1 MTLRSP
7 QLIRS
12 GTRCCLPSPRRERGI
27 ALVMVLWLSILL
39 AVLVAS
45 FSIAARIETLQAR
58 NLVDSVKARYAAE
71 AGLHLAVYQLRMP
84 DPLQRWTGDGRSY
97 QFDLEGTQIDIQLI
111 DESGKVD
118 VNAADMPTLLQLFGQ
133 AGRTPEDA
141 EILASRVMDWRD
153 PDDLLTEPGGAEKDD
168 YESMGLSYGP
178 RDQPFQTVDEIQQ
191 VLGMDYD
198 TYRQLEPLVTIYS
211 GRTEPNWA
219 LAPREVLMAFLQ
231 ADPLAIDQFIEMRET
246 SPPGTPLV
254 LPDGRPALAQGGGLT
269 YTVRSL
275 ATLPSGASA
284 TLEATIRLGTGSVA
298 SRPFRIVRWRDTP
311 NS

>member
-1 MTLRSP
+1 MTLP
-7 QLIRS
+7 EHGWPTQQ
-12 GTRCCLPSPRRERGI
+12 RGI
-27 ALVMVLWLSILL
+27 ALIMVLWLSVLL

-58 NLVDSVKARYAAE
+58 NLVDSIKARYAAE

-118 VNAADMPTLLQLFGQ
+118 INAADLPTLLQLFQQ
-133 AGRTPEDA
+133 AGRELQDA
-141 EILASRVMDWRD
+141 EILASRGMDWRD
-153 PDDLLTEPGGAEKDD
+153 PDDLVTEPGGGEKDD
-168 YESMGLSYGP
+168 YEDAGLSYGA
-178 RDQPFQTVDEIQQ
+178 RDQPFQTVDEIQL
-191 VLGMDYD
+191 VLGMEYD
-198 TYRQLEPLVTIYS
+198 TYLQLEPLVTIYS

-231 ADPLAIDQFIEMRET
+231 ADPMAIEQFIEMRET
-246 SPPGTPLV
+246 SPPGTPLM

-284 TLEATIRLGTGSVA
+284 TLETTIRLGTGSIA
-298 SRPFRIVRWRDTP
+298 ARPFRIVRWRDTP

>member
-1 MTLRSP
+1 MKHKARS
-7 QLIRS
+7 
-12 GTRCCLPSPRRERGI
+12 TRRPIQPRQRQRERGI
-27 ALVMVLWLSILL
+27 ALIMVLWLSILL

-58 NLVDSVKARYAAE
+58 NLVDSVQARYAAE

-97 QFDLEGTQIDIQLI
+97 QFDLEGTLIDIQLI

-118 VNAADMPTLLQLFGQ
+118 VNAADLPTLLQLFQQ
-133 AGRTPEDA
+133 AGRTLEDA
-141 EILASRVMDWRD
+141 EILTSRVMDWRD
-153 PDDLLTEPGGAEKDD
+153 PDDLITEPGGAEKDD
-168 YESMGLSYGP
+168 YEAAGLSYGP

-191 VLGMDYD
+191 VMGMDFD
-198 TYRQLEPLVTIYS
+198 TYRRLEPLVTIYS

>member
-1 MTLRSP
+1 MTMRSA
-7 QLIRS
+7 R
-12 GTRCCLPSPRRERGI
+12 RLPVLGLHRQRGI
-27 ALVMVLWLSILL
+27 ALIMVLWLSILL

-58 NLVDSVKARYAAE
+58 NLLDSVRARYAAE

-84 DPLQRWTGDGRSY
+84 DPLQRWAGDGRSY
-97 QFDLEGTQIDIQLI
+97 QFDLEGTQIDIQVI

-118 VNAADMPTLLQLFGQ
+118 INAADLPTLLSLFQQ
-133 AGRTPEDA
+133 AGREQADA
-141 EILASRVMDWRD
+141 EILTSRVMDWRD
-153 PDDLLTEPGGAEKDD
+153 ADELVTEPGGAEKDD
-168 YESMGLSYGP
+168 YEAVDLAYGP
-178 RDQPFQTVDEIQQ
+178 RNQPFQTVDEVQQ

-198 TYRQLEPLVTIYS
+198 TYLELEPLVTIYS

-219 LAPREVLMAFLQ
+219 LAPPEVLHAFLQ
-231 ADPLAIDQFIEMRET
+231 ADPAAIDQFIELRET

-284 TLEATIRLGTGSVA
+284 TLEATIRLGTGSIGA
-298 SRPFRIVRWRDTP
+298 RPFRIVRWRDNP
-311 NS
+311 ES